1 MCNLAL
7 RGAQTLCTRDHVH
20 QTLRGRSKRHKQSWT
35 RVAQA
40 YPSGVAAAVA
50 ESLLKFGDCR
60 RKFDPAAC
68 AKQTSLRI
76 GEADNPGPGRKPR
89 FRDIDLDAVPLVE
102 YRTASLQARVWS
114 GFEGWLRGQLSA
126 GTVEDAFKLPALIA
140 MFAKEYG
147 SFLFSSGSPLHLF
160 RHLLA
165 LLPRKIIGV
174 KPFMSICWDH
184 LSRWEK
190 IEPTVHRVPIPTA
203 VVEAM
208 IAVSICWGWRR
219 FAGVLG
225 IMFYGIT
232 RPGKALN
239 ATRDLLV
246 LPHDL
251 LQSGFSECYLQLP
264 EPKGRR
270 RSKGRRTPFLAM
282 LPETNRCFLL
292 RLLVISGGGGLAYS
306 GRCRSLSL
314 LVWCPAGSGGVGP
327 FTPFTMARR
336 CRSSFG
342 GCVSSTWL
350 RWSRTYRRSLRTP
363 STRARV
369 SAAAELFP

>member
-1 MCNLAL
+1 M
-7 RGAQTLCTRDHVH
+7 
-20 QTLRGRSKRHKQSWT
+20 
-35 RVAQA
+35 
-40 YPSGVAAAVA
+40 AAAVA

-60 RKFDPAAC
+60 RKFDLAAC

-76 GEADNPGPGRKPR
+76 READNPGPGRKPH
-89 FRDIDLDAVPLVE
+89 FRDIDFDAVPLVE
-102 YRTASLQARVWS
+102 YRTARVWS
-114 GFEGWLRGQLSA
+114 GFEEWLRGQLSA

-165 LLPRKIIGV
+165 LLPRRIIGV

-219 FAGVLG
+219 FAGVFG
-225 IMFYGIT
+225 IMFFGIT
-232 RPGKALN
+232 RPGEALN
-239 ATRDLLV
+239 AMRDLLV
-246 LPHDL
+246 LPRDL
-251 LQSGFSECYLQLP
+251 LQSGFSECYLQIP

-270 RSKGRRTPFLAM
+270 RSKGRLQHASVREPNLVK
-282 LPETNRCFLL
+282 LL
-292 RLLVISGGGGLAYS
+292 DSVFGDVARNQPLFPASPSSLRRRWSRILWALQI
-306 GRCRSLSL
+306 LSL
-314 LVWCPAGSGGVGP
+314 LVWCPAGSGGGGAVHAFRKGEALP
-327 FTPFTMARR
+327 LILWRMRLKHLATLESYLQEVVAHSVLPGMTSSTRAE
-336 CRSSFG
+336 CPPPQGSSFG
-342 GCVSSTWL
+342 S
-350 RWSRTYRRSLRTP
+350 
-363 STRARV
+363 
-369 SAAAELFP
+369 